1 MLRRRHRDE
10 PAAGA
15 EQVEPEIAE
24 VLGPETTF
32 VSRDAELEGTLV
44 SAESIRIDGQAKGM
58 IAARGD
64 VILSSDSHVEADIQ
78 AQNVIMGGTL
88 KGNIT
93 ARTKTELAEGG
104 RVEGQ
109 IRSRVL
115 VVQEGA
121 VFYGQSDTRLEERAG
136 AAERPEI
143 PKDDLQ
149 NAYDQATQ
157 RAADWYRTRL
167 LGPKG
172 ATDRDAP
179 AGLRPSES
187 RPKGS
192 SDPHAVSEPSSPSEP
207 QTPSEPHETAPARS
221 HQSLPFPR
229 LARPVPIEH
238 ERGEEAPAETAD
250 IEG

>member
-24 VLGPETTF
+24 VLGPETTV

-136 AAERPEI
+136 AAERSEI

-172 ATDRDAP
+172 ATDRA
-179 AGLRPSES
+179 ANAQASQ
-187 RPKGS
+187 
-192 SDPHAVSEPSSPSEP
+192 SEPQPPSEP

>member
-10 PAAGA
+10 PTAAA
-15 EQVEPEIAE
+15 EQAEPEIAE
-24 VLGPETTF
+24 ALGRETTV
-32 VSRDAELEGTLV
+32 VSRGAELEGTLV
-44 SAESIRIDGQAKGM
+44 SAESIRIEGQAKGL

-64 VILSSDSHVEADIQ
+64 VILSSDSNVEADIQ
-78 AQNVIMGGTL
+78 AQNVVMGGTL

-104 RVEGQ
+104 RVEGK

-121 VFYGQSDTRLEERAG
+121 VFYGQSDTRLEEAG
-136 AAERPEI
+136 GPPDRSDV

-167 LGPKG
+167 PGPKG
-172 ATDRDAP
+172 APDRAAP
-179 AGLRPSES
+179 AGPSTPGTPTPQPKES
-187 RPKGS
+187 SG
-192 SDPHAVSEPSSPSEP
+192 P
-207 QTPSEPHETAPARS
+207 QETVPARG
-221 HQSLPFPR
+221 HHSLPFPR
-229 LARPVPIEH
+229 LARPVSTEH
-238 ERGEEAPAETAD
+238 QKGEEAPAESAD
-250 IEG
+250 IER

>member
-10 PAAGA
+10 PAPA
-15 EQVEPEIAE
+15 EEPAEPEIAE
-24 VLGPETTF
+24 ALGRETTV
-32 VSRDAELEGTLV
+32 VSRGAELEGTLV
-44 SAESIRIDGQAKGM
+44 SAESIRIEGQARGT

-78 AQNVIMGGTL
+78 AQNVVMGGTL

-93 ARTKTELAEGG
+93 ARTRTELAEGG
-104 RVEGQ
+104 RVEGK

-121 VFYGQSDTRLEERAG
+121 VFYGQSDTRLEEEVGEMPRS
-136 AAERPEI
+136 EI

-167 LGPKG
+167 PGPKG
-172 ATDRDAP
+172 APDGTGA
-179 AGLRPSES
+179 A
-187 RPKGS
+187 
-192 SDPHAVSEPSSPSEP
+192 EPTSPSE
-207 QTPSEPHETAPARS
+207 THSPSEQHPASELEPHETVPDRG
-221 HQSLPFPR
+221 HRSLPFPR
-229 LARPVPIEH
+229 LARPVSRDH
-238 ERGEEAPAETAD
+238 EQGDEAPVESAD
-250 IEG
+250 IEA

>member
-10 PAAGA
+10 PTAAP
-15 EQVEPEIAE
+15 EQAEPEIAE
-24 VLGPETTF
+24 ALGRETTV
-32 VSRDAELEGTLV
+32 VSRGAELEGTLV
-44 SAESIRIDGQAKGM
+44 SAESIRIEGQAKGL

-64 VILSSDSHVEADIQ
+64 VILSSDSNVEADIQ
-78 AQNVIMGGTL
+78 AQNVVMGGTL

-104 RVEGQ
+104 RVEGK

-121 VFYGQSDTRLEERAG
+121 VFYGQSDTRLEEAG
-136 AAERPEI
+136 GPPDRSDV

-167 LGPKG
+167 PGPKG
-172 ATDRDAP
+172 APDRAAP
-179 AGLRPSES
+179 AGPSTPGTPTPQPKES
-187 RPKGS
+187 SG
-192 SDPHAVSEPSSPSEP
+192 P
-207 QTPSEPHETAPARS
+207 QETVPARG
-221 HQSLPFPR
+221 HHSLPFPR
-229 LARPVPIEH
+229 LARPVSTEH
-238 ERGEEAPAETAD
+238 QKGEEAPAESAD
-250 IEG
+250 IER